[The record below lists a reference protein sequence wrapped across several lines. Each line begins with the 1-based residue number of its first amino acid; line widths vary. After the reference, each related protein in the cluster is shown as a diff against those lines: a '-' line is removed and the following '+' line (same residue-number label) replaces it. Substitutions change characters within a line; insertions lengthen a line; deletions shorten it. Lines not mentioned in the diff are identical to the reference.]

1 MSLFPSPAELERARS
16 IAFRGLVRFHASEL
30 LESHHFLR
38 RGRIST
44 GQVHAIAKD
53 LDKLDRVRGDDW
65 IFGVSAKAADGSESP
80 IASAVPG
87 GAFLPLAAGKTQ

>member
-30 LESHHFLR
+30 LESHHFRR

-44 GQVHAIAKD
+44 GQVRAIAKD
-53 LDKLDRVRGDDW
+53 LDKLDRVHPLDVVIEDVLAAADALELERE
-65 IFGVSAKAADGSESP
+65 AKASSE
-80 IASAVPG
+80 
-87 GAFLPLAAGKTQ
+87 LPSLLQRQAE